1 MEEKT
6 RFRLILI
13 VITLCVLA
21 SLGFA
26 RFAFGAI
33 LPFMRLGLD
42 FDYQQTGLVASG
54 IFLGYLISS
63 FVSGHLVVKYTAK
76 RVILFSLLLIIL
88 SMGVISISNN
98 LLSAALGSLLLGIGS
113 GGANI
118 PALGLIARW
127 FAPNRRGM
135 AMGIANSGCGIGM
148 TFSGLAVPMLI
159 SLHPELGWRYSWWI
173 LAVLIGMILLITYL
187 FLKNDPSEVGL
198 APLGQHIKLKGDT
211 PKVEPTLNYSSVYK
225 NRKVWSIGVSYMAWG
240 FSYIVFSTF
249 LVDYLMTD
257 VGFEK
262 AKAGHYFAIAGF
274 VSICSG
280 FLWGAISDRIGR
292 LQTLALAYFS
302 QSLILLLMVFT
313 TNSLLLLVEVALY
326 GLSLWAASTVTNA
339 AVSEIV
345 ENRLIPVAMG
355 FLTLFFGV
363 GQFISPI
370 ITGMIID
377 FTHNYAVSFYVSSA
391 VVLLGC
397 LICLF
402 LVLNQKKNS
411 YLFKQKKIKSLK
423 NLKSH

>member
-1 MEEKT
+1 MKEKT
-6 RFRLILI
+6 RFRLILL

-33 LPFMRLGLD
+33 LPFMRIGLD
-42 FDYQQTGLVASG
+42 FDYQQTGVVASG
-54 IFLGYLISS
+54 IFLGYLLSS
-63 FVSGHLVVKYTAK
+63 FISGYLVVKYTAK

-88 SMGVISISNN
+88 SMGIISISNN

-127 FAPNRRGM
+127 FEPNRRGM

-148 TFSGLAVPMLI
+148 TFSGLAVPLLI

-173 LAVLIGMILLITYL
+173 LAALIGVILLIAKL

-198 APLGQHIKLKGDT
+198 APLGLQVNLKGDT
-211 PKVEPTLNYSSVYK
+211 PNVKSTLNYSSVYK
-225 NRKVWSIGVSYMAWG
+225 NKKVWAIGISYMAWG

-262 AKAGHYFAIAGF
+262 AKAGHYFATAGF

-292 LQTLALAYFS
+292 LQTLVLAYFS
-302 QSLILLLMVFT
+302 QAIILLLMVFT
-313 TNSLLLLVEVALY
+313 TNSLLLLVEVVLY
-326 GLSLWAASTVTNA
+326 GLSLWAATTVNNA
-339 AVSEIV
+339 TVSEIV

-377 FTHNYAVSFYVSSA
+377 YTHNYAVSFFVSSA
-391 VVLLGC
+391 AVLLGC
-397 LICLF
+397 LICLL
-402 LVLNQKKNS
+402 LVLNQKYSN
-411 YLFKQKKIKSLK
+411 LFIQKKIKSLK
-423 NLKSH
+423 NLKTH